1 MQPLGADESADLARA
16 MKQRDPHA
24 MAELYDRYGS
34 LVYSRVFAIVR
45 NQAQA
50 EDLTQE
56 VFLRIWNRVHTFDE
70 TRGSRSVWLLAVAR
84 NRAIDYLRT
93 TGSRLERKTL
103 SLDLQPIAN
112 SQIACEND
120 AAHPDLFGR
129 LSAAVSKLNLAQKSI
144 LRLAYEEGLSH
155 AEMAHQLR
163 QPLGTV
169 KSRIRR
175 ALGCLRAEL
184 VNAGNAAATTAVIDR
199 AV

>member
-1 MQPLGADESADLARA
+1 MDPQTAGESAELARA
-16 MKQRDPHA
+16 MKRRDPNA
-24 MAELYDRYGS
+24 MAELYDRFGA

-70 TRGSRSVWLLAVAR
+70 TRGSLSAWLLAVAR

-93 TGSRLERKTL
+93 TGSRLERRTL
-103 SLDLQPIAN
+103 SLDLQPISN
-112 SQIACEND
+112 SQLACEND

-129 LSAAVSKLNLAQKSI
+129 LSAAVSKLNLAQKAI

-155 AEMAHQLR
+155 AEMARELR
-163 QPLGTV
+163 QPLGTI

-184 VNAGNAAATTAVIDR
+184 VECRDGA
-199 AV
+199 